1 MYFIIIWMDQGSLD
15 GCTEPGNF
23 PDWTKILTSAGDMVQ
38 NVFNNDEWGLSVEII
53 LGINS
58 DTYVQRFWEQWRV
71 FCSVEKQYLLPSN
84 VSQCPATDSHKYFL
98 VSTHVFTTNVYY
110 NCHNLTVLSLPVKKP
125 LCQDINGLLIVFY
138 KWLVTGIKC
147 E

>member
-1 MYFIIIWMDQGSLD
+1 MD

-58 DTYVQRFWEQWRV
+58 NTYVQRFWEQWRV
-71 FCSVEKQYLLPSN
+71 FCSVESN
-84 VSQCPATDSHKYFL
+84 
-98 VSTHVFTTNVYY
+98 TTE
-110 NCHNLTVLSLPVKKP
+110 
-125 LCQDINGLLIVFY
+125 LCFWGLDCL
-138 KWLVTGIKC
+138 G
-147 E
+147 